1 MIGDHLDGVV
11 NFFKPAGM
19 SSHDAVYFFRRLLG
33 IKKIGHT
40 GTLDPMASGVLPICI
55 GKGTRIAEYLTD
67 SRKEY
72 IGELTLGSKT
82 DTLDSTGSILNSS
95 SLLAGEPEITK
106 AFNNYKGKINQL
118 PPMYSAR
125 KVEGKKL
132 YELARQGI
140 VLDRQAREVEIY
152 EMEILKIL
160 ENQRIIFRTK
170 CSKGTYIRTIC
181 DDIGD
186 ALGTFGYMSFLLRTQ
201 VGGFLIN
208 NSLGMDTLKN
218 FNKDEL
224 EKIIT
229 PMDKALSHLQAV
241 ELNVD
246 RYEKLVNG
254 LSTRLGAIYNDYP
267 RNTPLRVYSGSR
279 FVGIGILSEDGSD
292 LSLKMEKVL
301 TR

>member
-1 MIGDHLDGVV
+1 MTGDLVDGVV

-19 SSHDAVYFFRRLLG
+19 TSHDAVHFFRKLLG

-40 GTLDPMASGVLPICI
+40 GTLDPMASGVLPVCI

-67 SRKEY
+67 TRKEY

-82 DTLDSTGSILNSS
+82 DTLDSTGTVLDSS
-95 SLLAGEPEITK
+95 EITVDESK
-106 AFNNYKGKINQL
+106 INIVFSNYKGKIHQI

-125 KVEGKKL
+125 KVDGKKL
-132 YELARQGI
+132 YELARQGL
-140 VLDRQAREVEIY
+140 VMDRQSREIEIY
-152 EMEILKIL
+152 EMEILNIL

-186 ALGTFGYMSFLLRTQ
+186 ALGTFGHMSFLMRTQ
-201 VGGFLIN
+201 AGGFLIN
-208 NSLGMDTLKN
+208 DSLGIETLKD
-218 FNKDEL
+218 FNKDDL

-229 PMDKALSHLQAV
+229 PLDKALSHLKAV
-241 ELNVD
+241 ELDGD
-246 RYEKLVNG
+246 RFDKLLNG
-254 LSTRLGAIYNDYP
+254 LTSRVSSRHNDLP
-267 RNTPLRVYSGSR
+267 RFTPLRVYSGNK
-279 FVGIGILSEDGSD
+279 FVGIGILSGEGSD

-301 TR
+301 AR

>member
-1 MIGDHLDGVV
+1 MGDYLDGVV
-11 NFFKPAGM
+11 NFFKPTGM
-19 SSHDAVYFFRRLLG
+19 TSHDAVYFFRRLLG

-82 DTLDSTGSILNSS
+82 DTLDSTGTILNSS
-95 SLLAGEPEITK
+95 NHKATELDIVK
-106 AFNNYKGKINQL
+106 AFNSYKGKINQL

-125 KVEGKKL
+125 KIEGKKL

-140 VLDRQAREVEIY
+140 VLDRQAREIEIY

-160 ENQRIIFRTK
+160 ENQRVIFRTK

-186 ALGTFGYMSFLLRTQ
+186 TLGTYGHMSFLMRTQ

-208 NSLGMDTLKN
+208 NSLGIDTLKN
-218 FNKDEL
+218 FNRDDFKQ
-224 EKIIT
+224 IIT
-229 PMDKALSHLQAV
+229 PMDKALSHLQAI
-241 ELNVD
+241 ELSGE
-246 RYEKLVNG
+246 RYEKLING
-254 LSTRLGAIYNDYP
+254 LSSRPSTSYNDYP
-267 RNTPLRVYSGSR
+267 RSTPLRVYSGGK
-279 FVGIGILSEDGSD
+279 FVGIGTLSGEGSD
-292 LSLKMEKVL
+292 FSLKMEKVL